1 MLVFHCC
8 QANYCKLS
16 GLNNTNLILYHSE
29 GQKSEMGLNVL
40 KKKKCPSGC
49 VSSGRS
55 RGEFM
60 VLSFLAPWAAFFLV
74 CGHSLHL

>member
-1 MLVFHCC
+1 MS
-8 QANYCKLS
+8 YCKLS
-16 GLNNTNLILYHSE
+16 GLNNTNLIPYYSE

-40 KKKKCPSGC
+40 KKKKKKYPSGC

-55 RGEFM
+55 RGEFI

-74 CGHSLHL
+74 CGPSLHL